1 MAIVGKLAA
10 AQGDEPVALR
20 TSHRNNRGQSM
31 PVEWRVAKAFSLG
44 TEQWIIVARQL
55 AVNGSAQ
62 PPSATEA
69 DVWAVGAPGHDPLT
83 GLPDRRLFE
92 RRLDRALQRHRQQED
107 YRFAVYFI
115 DLDNFK
121 SINDRFGHLLGDC
134 VLREV
139 AWRLAGCVRPDDMVA
154 RFGGDE
160 FTVLIDDLHGDAD
173 VQRVAQ
179 RILDHL
185 ERPLIVDGRRVTVA
199 ASIGVA
205 TDSRDG
211 GRFEALLYEADQ
223 AMYRAKARGGGR
235 FVFADGD
242 SEPDPRKPR

>member
-1 MAIVGKLAA
+1 M
-10 AQGDEPVALR
+10 
-20 TSHRNNRGQSM
+20 
-31 PVEWRVAKAFSLG
+31 
-44 TEQWIIVARQL
+44 
-55 AVNGSAQ
+55 
-62 PPSATEA
+62 
-69 DVWAVGAPGHDPLT
+69 
-83 GLPDRRLFE
+83 E
-92 RRLDRALQRHRQQED
+92 RRLQQED

-160 FTVLIDDLHGDAD
+160 FTVLIDDLHGPADA
-173 VQRVAQ
+173 QRVAQ

-185 ERPLIVDGRRVTVA
+185 ERPLIVDGRRVIVA

-205 TDSRDG
+205 VDPRDG
-211 GRFEALLYEADQ
+211 DRFETLLHDADQ
-223 AMYRAKARGGGR
+223 AMYRAKAQGGGR

-242 SEPDPRKPR
+242 AEADPASRGRRPPRGTAQPGAAVLHFSGGAEALRSMKIGPLRISHPITLAPLEEHSNVCFRTLMKRFGASLVCSERVDAAQVVRGQRRAAGPYDRGCRGPAGRPT